1 MRHLHIRQILVISCL
16 IISSLFLTACAT
28 RHIKP
33 PLPQLAN
40 GELKETYYQMR
51 TTAADGVTLSFTVYQ
66 PKLTANQ
73 TAPLIVHTHGF
84 GLSRMK
90 RPWLDVYGSIMP
102 TGEAAERAW
111 HRGYWVISFDQRG
124 HGGWGGSGG
133 IIRVTD
139 PEKEAQD
146 VRTLLDWAEH
156 NLPSLARNE
165 NGVRTGMVGESYAG
179 GIQYV
184 TSALDKRIQA
194 IVPFTTWY
202 DLESS
207 LAPNGVAKSGWIGL
221 LNLVGDWWNW
231 NKLDPVLKQAYQD
244 TKKGYIG
251 APTYELLKT
260 HQARWFCETG
270 QPPQAD
276 ALIIQG
282 FRDILF
288 PFNEGVKAAH
298 CLKQANRDVRLL
310 GVDGGHLQLFTQ
322 FSPGLETPVW
332 YADKKISC
340 NKQQLVLQDAI
351 ASWFDH
357 KLKDSSAD
365 INSIPDLCI
374 QGSPVNT
381 VAQLYPVQDY
391 PIAAQDIR
399 PASNQPVFIP
409 LQKINSKQWLT
420 GIPQLQLTVSHLPEQ
435 PEPTLF
441 ISLAAQKAGSSR
453 YRILNEQS
461 WPLNLARLQQ
471 RNQIAKQFS
480 YPVDPP
486 SAAFNLPAVNS
497 SLNAGETLGLLISS
511 SSPFYSSSSKPK
523 TAAHIEGKIS
533 LPAPMEAP

>member
-1 MRHLHIRQILVISCL
+1 MRQLHIRQIMAISCL
-16 IISSLFLTACAT
+16 IISVLFLSACAT

-33 PLPQLAN
+33 PLPQTAN
-40 GELKETYYQMR
+40 GGLRQTYYQMR
-51 TTAADGVTLSFTVYQ
+51 TTAKDGVTLSFTVYQ
-66 PKLTANQ
+66 PKLAPGQ

-90 RPWLDVYGSIMP
+90 RPWLDIYGSIMP

-111 HRGYWVISFDQRG
+111 QRGYWVISFDQRG

-156 NLPSLARNE
+156 NLPQLARNE
-165 NGVRTGMVGESYAG
+165 HGARVGMVGESYAG

-184 TSALDKRIQA
+184 SAALDQRIQA
-194 IVPFTTWY
+194 IVPFTAWY

-221 LNLVGDWWNW
+221 LNFVGDWWNW

-251 APTYELLKT
+251 APTYQLLKT

-288 PFNEGVKAAH
+288 PFNEGIKAAS
-298 CLKQANRDVRLL
+298 CLKQAKRDVRVI

-332 YADKKISC
+332 YVDKTINC
-340 NKQQLVLQDAI
+340 HQQQLVLQDVI
-351 ASWFDH
+351 TSWFDH
-357 KLKDSSAD
+357 KLKDNSAD
-365 INSIPDLCI
+365 IAGIPELCI
-374 QGSPVNT
+374 QGSPVT
-381 VAQLYPVQDY
+381 TMAQLYAVQEY
-391 PIAAQDIR
+391 PIAAQAIY

-409 LQKINSKQWLT
+409 LQKMSSDQWLS
-420 GIPQLQLTVSHLPEQ
+420 GIPQLQLSLKALPQQ
-435 PEPTLF
+435 PDPTLF
-441 ISLAAQKAGSSR
+441 ISLATRKTGSTR
-453 YRILNEQS
+453 YHILNEQT
-461 WPLNLARLQQ
+461 WPFNLARLQQ
-471 RNQIAKQFS
+471 RNQVAKQFG

-486 SAAFNLPAVNS
+486 NNVFNLPALNS
-497 SLNAGETLGLLISS
+497 KLKEGETLGLLISS
-511 SSPFYSSSSKPK
+511 SSPFYGSSSKPK
-523 TAAHIEGKIS
+523 TVAHIEGKLS
-533 LPAPMEAP
+533 LPALLQAP

>member
-1 MRHLHIRQILVISCL
+1 MRQLHIQKVMAISCL
-16 IISSLFLTACAT
+16 MFSALFLSACAT

-33 PLPQLAN
+33 PLPQLAS
-40 GELKETYYQMR
+40 GALKQTYYQMR
-51 TTAADGVTLSFTVYQ
+51 TTAKDGVTLSFTVYQ
-66 PKLTANQ
+66 PKLAPGQ

-111 HRGYWVISFDQRG
+111 QRGYWVISFDQRG

-156 NLPSLARNE
+156 NLPQLARNE
-165 NGVRTGMVGESYAG
+165 NGVRAGMVGESYAG

-184 TSALDKRIQA
+184 ASALDKRIQA

-221 LNLVGDWWNW
+221 LNFVGDWWNW

-288 PFNEGVKAAH
+288 PFNEGLKAAN
-298 CLKQANRDVRLL
+298 CLKKAQHDVRLI

-322 FSPGLETPVW
+322 SSPGLQTPVW
-332 YADKKISC
+332 YVDKKINC
-340 NKQQLVLQDAI
+340 AERQLVLQDAI
-351 ASWFDH
+351 THWFDR
-357 KLKDSSAD
+357 KLKDAAVD
-365 INSIPDLCI
+365 ISIIPELCI
-374 QGSPVNT
+374 QGSPVT
-381 VAQLYPVQDY
+381 ATTQLYPQQEY
-391 PIAAQDIR
+391 PITPRDIQPTR
-399 PASNQPVFIP
+399 SQPVFIA
-409 LQKINSKQWLT
+409 LQQIASDQWLT
-420 GIPQLQLTVSHLPEQ
+420 GIPQLQLNLSALPGQ

-441 ISLAAQKAGSSR
+441 ISLAAHKAGSSR

-461 WPLNLARLQQ
+461 WPLNLSRLQQ
-471 RNQIAKQFS
+471 RNHIAKQFS

-486 SAAFNLPAVNS
+486 HALFDLPAVNS
-497 SLNAGETLGLLISS
+497 KLNAGETLGLLISS
-511 SSPFYSSSSKPK
+511 SSPFYDSSSKPK
-523 TAAHIEGKIS
+523 TAAHVEGKIS
-533 LPAPMEAP
+533 LPVLLPAP

>member
-33 PLPQLAN
+33 PLPQRAN

-66 PKLTANQ
+66 PKLTVNQ

-102 TGEAAERAW
+102 TGEAAEHAW

-146 VRTLLDWAEH
+146 VRTLLDWAEL
-156 NLPSLARNE
+156 NLPRLARNE

-332 YADKKISC
+332 YADKKIYC

-351 ASWFDH
+351 ANWFDH

-365 INSIPDLCI
+365 ISSIPDLCI

-381 VAQLYPVQDY
+381 VSQLYPVQDY

-420 GIPQLQLTVSHLPEQ
+420 GIPQLQLTINPLPEQ

-486 SAAFNLPAVNS
+486 NAAFNLPAVNS

>member
-1 MRHLHIRQILVISCL
+1 MRHLHIRRIMVISCL
-16 IISSLFLTACAT
+16 MISSLLLSACAT

-33 PLPQLAN
+33 PLPQLAS
-40 GELKETYYQMR
+40 GALKESYYQMR
-51 TTAADGVTLSFTVYQ
+51 TTAKDGVTLSFTVYQ
-66 PKLTANQ
+66 PKLLPSQ

-90 RPWLDVYGSIMP
+90 RPWLDIYGSIMP

-146 VRTLLDWAEH
+146 VRTLLDWAEQ
-156 NLPSLARNE
+156 NLPQLARNQQ
-165 NGVRTGMVGESYAG
+165 GVRVGMVGESYAG

-184 TSALDKRIQA
+184 ASALDKRIQA

-288 PFNEGVKAAH
+288 PFNEGIKAAN
-298 CLKQANRDVRLL
+298 CLKQAQRDVRVI
-310 GVDGGHLQLFTQ
+310 GVDGGHLQLFAQ
-322 FSPGLETPVW
+322 SSPGLETPVW
-332 YADKKISC
+332 YVSKKIAC
-340 NKQQLVLQDAI
+340 NKQQLVLQDVI
-351 ASWFDH
+351 ANWFDH

-365 INSIPDLCI
+365 ISTIPELCI
-374 QGSPVNT
+374 QGSPISSM
-381 VAQLYPVQDY
+381 AQLNPQQAYAIAPQAIYPT
-391 PIAAQDIR
+391 R
-399 PASNQPVFIP
+399 KQPVFIP
-409 LQKINSKQWLT
+409 LQKIQYNQWLT
-420 GIPQLQLTVSHLPEQ
+420 GIPQVQLSLSALSGQPDPTV
-435 PEPTLF
+435 F
-441 ISLAAQKAGSSR
+441 ISLATQKAGSSR
-453 YRILNEQS
+453 YHILNEQS
-461 WPLNLARLQQ
+461 WPLNLSRLQQ
-471 RNQIAKQFS
+471 RNQVAKQFG

-486 SAAFNLPAVNS
+486 NDVFNLPAVNS
-497 SLNAGETLGLLISS
+497 KLNAGETLGLLINS
-511 SSPFYSSSSKPK
+511 SSPFYASSSKPK
-523 TAAHIEGKIS
+523 TAAHIEGSIK
-533 LPAPMEAP
+533 LPALLDAP

>member
-1 MRHLHIRQILVISCL
+1 MQQLHIQKIMAISCL
-16 IISSLFLTACAT
+16 ILSVLFLNACAT

-33 PLPQLAN
+33 PLPQAAN
-40 GELKETYYQMR
+40 GGLKQTYYQMR
-51 TTAADGVTLSFTVYQ
+51 TTAKDGVTLSFTVYQ
-66 PKLTANQ
+66 PKLLPGQ

-90 RPWLDVYGSIMP
+90 RPWLDIYGSIMP

-111 HRGYWVISFDQRG
+111 QRGYWVISFDQRG

-146 VRTLLDWAEH
+146 VSTLLDWAEQ
-156 NLPSLARNE
+156 NLPQLARNE

-184 TSALDKRIQA
+184 SAALDKRIQA

-288 PFNEGVKAAH
+288 PFNEGMKAAS
-298 CLKQANRDVRLL
+298 CLKQAQRDVRVI

-322 FSPGLETPVW
+322 SSPGLETPVW
-332 YADKKISC
+332 YVDKKVIC
-340 NKQQLVLQDAI
+340 HKQQLVLQDVI

-357 KLKDSSAD
+357 KLKDSTVD
-365 INSIPDLCI
+365 IASIPDLCI
-374 QGSPVNT
+374 QGSPASEM
-381 VAQLYPVQDY
+381 AQLQPTQEYPL
-391 PIAAQDIR
+391 AAQDIY
-399 PASNQPVFIP
+399 PARHQPVFIP
-409 LQKINSKQWLT
+409 LQKLTKDQWIT
-420 GIPQLQLTVSHLPEQ
+420 GIPQLHVHLNPLPQQ
-435 PEPTLF
+435 PNPLLF
-441 ISLAAQKAGSSR
+441 ISLAVQKQGSNR
-453 YRILNEQS
+453 YSILNEQTL
-461 WPLNLARLQQ
+461 PYNIQRLQQ
-471 RNQIAKQFS
+471 RNQVARQFG

-486 SAAFNLPAVNS
+486 EGSFDLPAINS
-497 SLNAGETLGLLISS
+497 KLKAGETLGLLINS
-511 SSPFYSSSSKPK
+511 SSPFYASSSKDK
-523 TAAHIEGKIS
+523 TAAHIEGSIK
-533 LPAPMEAP
+533 LPALLDAP